1 MTSMNR
7 LSLLALA
14 TLAVAGPFAAHAQ
27 SAFAPA
33 ASASAPRELPKDF
46 SFFLTSQPIGQG
58 GNLGGL
64 PGADAHCQKLAAAV
78 GFGRRTWRAYLSTQ
92 AADGQAAVNARDRI
106 GAGPWTNARGAVIA
120 RDVGQLHGDTVEL
133 AQLGNN
139 LSKATAY
146 TETSETR
153 PGFGDKPNVH
163 DVITGSLPDGRAY
176 ADAVDHTCRNYTSSA
191 SDASTQL
198 GHFDRSGGGNTSW
211 NSAHKSRGC
220 SQDNLVSTGGAGYLY
235 CFAAN

>member
-14 TLAVAGPFAAHAQ
+14 TLAIAGPFAAHAQ
-27 SAFAPA
+27 SASAPA

-64 PGADAHCQKLAAAV
+64 AGADAHCQKLAAAV
-78 GFGRRTWRAYLSTQ
+78 GFGRRTWHAYLSTQ
-92 AADGQAAVNARDRI
+92 AVDGQAAINARDRI

-120 RDVGQLHGDTVEL
+120 PDLAHLHGDTIEF

-146 TETSETR
+146 TETGETR
-153 PGFGDKPNVH
+153 PGFGDKPNQH

-176 ADAVDHTCRNYTSSA
+176 ADAADHTCRNYTSSA
-191 SDASTQL
+191 VDASTQL
-198 GHFDRSGGGNTSW
+198 GHFDRAGGGNTSW